1 MNEKMKNVHILQGS
15 AVTFS
20 CVVGK
25 GIAVYFF
32 LDNENNLKY
41 V

>member
-1 MNEKMKNVHILQGS
+1 MKKMKNVRILQGS

-25 GIAVYFF
+25 GVTVYFF